1 MFRWLPKN
9 KLMAVIPLVLVLA
22 LAAACKG
29 DTGPAGP
36 SGPSGPQGPSGP
48 AGSAGPAGAPGL
60 QGLAGEAGEA
70 ADTPVMVTDPTP
82 TPRQAPTATPTQV
95 AAPAMYEPSGK
106 MGGVLTY
113 IPVQDCGLLDSIPSN
128 DWCAGNHQ
136 AAVQDAPF
144 GLDERGDALPQMV
157 GEWSVSPDGLTYT
170 MTLRDGLMYHNGDPV
185 LAETVVASIQ
195 RWGGKAAA
203 GKAIFEPFV
212 TDMSALSGKTFQF
225 VLNEPIG
232 LILPA
237 IASQRLPI
245 LTVQSPEDAA
255 LDSLDHAPNRMGS
268 GPFTFVSW
276 EPGNQLIW
284 DRWDDYKPRNE
295 AASGWAGGKWVM
307 VDRVVNQFVVDP
319 NTRAALLEAGEV
331 DLVHQLP
338 ADLFNVLADNPNIEP
353 IFDPQ
358 ANTNQLRF
366 NHVQPPSNNK
376 LFRQAVAMAIDQA
389 EYVAAMQPE
398 PFAAI
403 CYSIWGCNTS
413 LETST
418 GSENF
423 LAQTDLTAAK
433 ALLAESGYNNELVVL
448 MAASNFTEILNA
460 GIVTNAVLERL
471 GVNVDFQQMEWASMS
486 EKRNVRNAPDDGG
499 WNMFHTWGAAR
510 EPHEVSFF
518 NSEWAGWYDNTTVEG
533 LKQDYLRAG
542 SLDERLAITDELQA
556 IFMDD
561 FPSILVGEHFGF
573 SGRRSDVKDFI
584 NTPIHPFWQVWLDR

>member
-9 KLMAVIPLVLVLA
+9 KLLVVIPLVLVLA

-29 DTGPAGP
+29 DAGPAGQAGMAGPQGPAGP
-36 SGPSGPQGPSGP
+36 V
-48 AGSAGPAGAPGL
+48 GSAGPAGPPGPK
-60 QGLAGEAGEA
+60 GLVGDTGAA
-70 ADTPVMVTDPTP
+70 ADTPVMVADPTP
-82 TPRQAPTATPTQV
+82 TPRPAPTATPTPV
-95 AAPAMYEPSGK
+95 PAPAMFEPSGK

-113 IPVQDCGLLDSIPSN
+113 IPIQDCGLLDSVPSN

-136 AAVQDAPF
+136 VAVQDQPF
-144 GLDERGDALPQMV
+144 GLDARGEALPQMV
-157 GEWSVSPDGLTYT
+157 GEWSVTPDGLTYT
-170 MTLRDGLMYHNGDPV
+170 MTLRDGIMYHDGTPV

-212 TDMSALSGKTFQF
+212 TDMSALDAGTFQF
-225 VLNEPIG
+225 VLSEPIG
-232 LILPA
+232 LILPT

-276 EPGNQLIW
+276 EPGNELIW
-284 DRWDDYKPRNE
+284 DKWDDYRPRNE
-295 AASGWAGGKWVM
+295 APSGWAGGKWVL

-319 NTRAALLEAGEV
+319 NTKAALLEAGEV

-338 ADLFNVLADNPNIEP
+338 ADLFPALDGNANITP
-353 IFDPQ
+353 FFDPQ
-358 ANTNQLRF
+358 ANTNQMRF
-366 NHVQPPSNNK
+366 NHIQPPSDNK
-376 LFRQAVAMAIDQA
+376 LFRQAVAMAMDQA

-413 LETST
+413 LETTTDS
-418 GSENF
+418 GNF
-423 LAQTDLTAAK
+423 LAQTDLTAAQ
-433 ALLAESGYNNELVVL
+433 ALLAQSGYNNELVVL

-471 GVNVDFQQMEWASMS
+471 GVNVDFQQMDWTSMA

-499 WNMFHTWGAAR
+499 WNMFHTWGSAR
-510 EPHEVSFF
+510 EPHEISFF
-518 NSEWAGWYDNTTVEG
+518 NTEWAGWYQNDRVDT

-542 SLDERLAITDELQA
+542 SLDDRRAIADELQM
-556 IFMDD
+556 IYMDE
-561 FPSILVGEHFGF
+561 FPSIIVGEHFGF
-573 SGRRSDVKDFI
+573 SGMRSDVRDFI